1 MTVHGVALAALAGLG
16 IFLLQPERWSAP
28 LLLGGGVAAL
38 LAGLVLSRQLR
49 GCAWPSLLR
58 LSATWPLYALS
69 VALAMAAWGS
79 LRTGA
84 ILSAG
89 ISPQQ
94 EGASVAVQ
102 FIVQDLPVFDV
113 GDGRYRPATWRFEA
127 EIVAM
132 AESATGSMKPLE
144 RPFLALVSWPARA
157 DGWLP
162 KSLIA
167 GDQWQA
173 VMSLRAAAGSRNFY
187 GFDFETWL
195 FENRVRA
202 VGRVSSAKKDP
213 LPIALT
219 ETSPSHP
226 SVVIDRAREAIRQAI
241 AQALPEARHRGVM
254 SGLVVGDQRAIGSAD
269 WAVFSETGVS
279 HLMSI
284 SGMHVTMFALLA
296 RLAVR
301 LLWQAMGRLGL
312 RVALYLPVPIACAVA
327 ASLAAIGYALLAGFN
342 IPAQRTAVMVSVAAM
357 ASLTGLR
364 AQRWGVIS
372 LTLLVVL
379 LMDPMAPLAPGF
391 WLSFVAVA
399 ILFGLS
405 DRKTVLGSAVAAQ
418 AAITIGLAPLT
429 IAFFHQVSLV
439 GPLANALAIPVVT
452 FVVTPLAM
460 VGAVMAFFNVS
471 APLVWGHAVFD
482 WLFTFLVWCAD
493 WSWASLSW
501 HAPPLWASLV
511 ACVGVLIALN
521 ASLSRMRHLAWGGL
535 GAVFLGVPSTPT
547 PGAVEAR
554 FLDVGQGTA
563 IVLRTASHTLVYD
576 TGPTMGQTHAAE
588 RIVIPQ
594 LYALGIRRID
604 GLVISHGDDDHA
616 SGLGAVVRSH
626 RPPWVTTSIPHKTVA
641 AKLAAAG
648 ASELPLQRCRLGLS
662 WVWDD
667 VWFRF
672 VYPFG
677 ATPAEPDLE
686 GENEDSCVLEVIDA
700 QGRRLLLTGDIP
712 QMQEEEIV
720 DRAPWL
726 HHDAAA
732 RAGAPMVVVAAH
744 HGSRGSSAEK
754 FLSALAPAAV
764 VFQAG
769 YRSRFHHPHPEV
781 LQRLQALD
789 IPSRRTDLEGDLL
802 LTWNDRTPQ
811 FTSAAETRRRF
822 WHPPR
827 SDPRLLGDPSA
838 VHIPGHAAHLVRSR

>member
-16 IFLLQPERWSAP
+16 VFLLQPERWSAS
-28 LLLGGGVAAL
+28 LLFAGSVVSFLAGYLVSRRRGGGARPVAPRW
-38 LAGLVLSRQLR
+38 LAMG
-49 GCAWPSLLR
+49 
-58 LSATWPLYALS
+58 PLYALS
-69 VALAMAAWGS
+69 VALAMASWGS
-79 LRTGA
+79 LRTGL

-89 ISPQQ
+89 IPPQQ
-94 EGASVAVQ
+94 EALPVAVQ
-102 FIVQDLPVFDV
+102 FVVHDLPVFEA
-113 GDGRYRPATWRFEA
+113 GDGPNRPATWRFEA

-132 AESATGSMKPLE
+132 AESATGSPRPLE
-144 RPFLALVSWPARA
+144 RPFLALVSWSARA
-157 DGWLP
+157 DGGLP
-162 KSLIA
+162 KALIA
-167 GDQWQA
+167 GDRWQS

-219 ETSPSHP
+219 EIAPSHA
-226 SVVIDRAREAIRQAI
+226 SVQIDRVREAIRQAI
-241 AQALPEARHRGVM
+241 AQALPEARHGGVM

-342 IPAQRTAVMVSVAAM
+342 IPAQRTAVMVTVAAL

-379 LMDPMAPLAPGF
+379 VMDPVAPLAPGF
-391 WLSFVAVA
+391 WLSFFAVA

-405 DRKTVLGSAVAAQ
+405 DRKTALGSAVAAQ
-418 AAITIGLAPLT
+418 AAITVGLAPLT

-460 VGAVMAFFNVS
+460 VGAALAFFGIS

-482 WLFTFLVWCAD
+482 WLFAFLVWCAD

-511 ACVGVLIALN
+511 ACVGVLVALN
-521 ASLSRMRHLAWGGL
+521 ESLPRARHLAWVSL
-535 GAVFLGVPSTPT
+535 FAVFLGVSSRPE
-547 PGAVEAR
+547 PGVVEAR

-563 IVLRTASHTLVYD
+563 IVLRTASYTLVYD
-576 TGPTMGQTHAAE
+576 TGPTMGQTDAAE

-616 SGLGAVVRSH
+616 SGLAAMVRSH
-626 RPPWVTTSIPHKTVA
+626 RPPWVYTSM
-641 AKLAAAG
+641 
-648 ASELPLQRCRLGLS
+648 ASEAFATALASTGVSAVPRERCRLGLS
-662 WVWDD
+662 WVWDE

-677 ATPAEPDLE
+677 TEPARADLE

-700 QGRRLLLTGDIP
+700 RGRRLLLTGDIP
-712 QMQEEEIV
+712 QLQEAEIV

-726 HHDAAA
+726 HRDAPS

-769 YRSRFHHPHPEV
+769 YRSRFNHPHPEV
-781 LQRLQALD
+781 LQRLQALA

-802 LTWNDRTPQ
+802 LTWHDQSPQ

-822 WHPPR
+822 WHPRR
-827 SDPRLLGDPSA
+827 SDPRLLGDPA
-838 VHIPGHAAHLVRSR
+838 PVHIPGHAAHLVGSR